1 MTGAAPMGMPGGA
14 FIDKPTGEYHDFSLI
29 GDSLLGRFNWF
40 DGSFAGYTSLK
51 IVSQDTLEG
60 G

>member
-1 MTGAAPMGMPGGA
+1 MGMPGGA